1 MKLATTLAIA
11 MAGTATM
18 GIAQTER
25 DLDSHEHGAA
35 LLNIAL
41 DDGAVFLE
49 LETPWNNLV
58 GFEHEP
64 STDEQK
70 AQVEAAMAQLRQPD
84 QLFSFNG
91 GSCAWTKVTVESTM
105 EHDEHHDDDHHDD
118 KHADGDH
125 DDHHD
130 DEHAHDEHHDDHH
143 DDKHA
148 DDEHHDDHHDDK
160 HAHDE
165 HHDDHHDDKHA
176 HDEHHDDHHD
186 DKHADGEHHDD
197 HDDDKHADHD
207 HDHDH
212 DEGTHSS
219 ALVSYEYNCED
230 SGELQSIAIN
240 LFDVWSG
247 FEELDV
253 QLIGPGGQ
261 SAVELTAGQATVGL
275 SDVQ

>member
-1 MKLATTLAIA
+1 MRLATTLAIA
-11 MAGTATM
+11 MAGTTTM

-70 AQVEAAMAQLRQPD
+70 AQVDATMAQLRQPD

-105 EHDEHHDDDHHDD
+105 AHDEHHDDDHHDD
-118 KHADGDH
+118 KHAH
-125 DDHHD
+125 DDHD
-130 DEHAHDEHHDDHH
+130 

-148 DDEHHDDHHDDK
+148 DGEHDHHDDK

-165 HHDDHHDDKHA
+165 HHDDKHADGEHHNDDKHA
-176 HDEHHDDHHD
+176 HDEHDDDHHD
-186 DKHADGEHHDD
+186 DKHADGERHDD
-197 HDDDKHADHD
+197 HDDDKHAE

-219 ALVSYEYNCED
+219 ALVAYEYNCED

-253 QLIGPGGQ
+253 QMIGPGGQ
-261 SAVELTAGQATVGL
+261 SAVELTAGQATVEL